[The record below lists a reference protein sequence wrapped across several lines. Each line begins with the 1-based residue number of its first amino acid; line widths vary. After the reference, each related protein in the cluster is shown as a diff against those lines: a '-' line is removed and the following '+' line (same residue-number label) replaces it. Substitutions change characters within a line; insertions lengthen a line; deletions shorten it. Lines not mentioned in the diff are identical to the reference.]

1 MKQQNFERELPQG
14 YRQVFYLNAKSVKVG
29 VILNLVAIAVLAVVM
44 MIAVVA
50 LALLADEYKLD
61 TDPVRALIALWVF
74 LLAMIAYIVLHE
86 LVHGIAYKSL
96 TGEKLTY
103 GISWSCAFC
112 GVPNIYTC
120 RKTALVALVA
130 PLIVFSVVLG
140 GLCVWMFFVDH
151 WFYFMSAFLLGLHLG
166 GCSGDIYMM
175 MVLSKYKDPKLLMKD
190 TGPEQTLYLPEEE
203 K

>member
-29 VILNLVAIAVLAVVM
+29 VILNLVAIAVLAVIM

-112 GVPNIYTC
+112 GVPNIYTY

-130 PLIVFSVVLG
+130 PLVVFSVVLG

-175 MVLSKYKDPKLLMKD
+175 MVLSKYKEPKLLMKD
-190 TGPEQTLYLPEEE
+190 IGPEQTLYLPEEE